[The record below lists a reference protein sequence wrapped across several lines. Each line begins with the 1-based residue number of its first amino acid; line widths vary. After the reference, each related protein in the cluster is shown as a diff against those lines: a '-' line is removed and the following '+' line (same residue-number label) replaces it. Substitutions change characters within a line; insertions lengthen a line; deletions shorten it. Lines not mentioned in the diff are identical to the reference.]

1 MADMSTKNSSK
12 RIPLSTEQIDD
23 LVVFQSEDDTAWDA
37 PIEVRRT
44 KPGFFPLPPELA
56 ERAMFLARVHHA
68 ADVEEWLATVIRERI
83 ELEEFAFTSAKR
95 EMRTKEKKTQ
105 GRLKTKKIAEP
116 GA

>member
-1 MADMSTKNSSK
+1 MNIKNSSK
-12 RIPLSTEQIDD
+12 KKLLSTEQIDD
-23 LVVFQSEDDTAWDA
+23 LVVSQAEDDTAWDK
-37 PIEVRRT
+37 PIKVRRT
-44 KPGFFPLPPELA
+44 KPGLFSLPPELA

-68 ADVEEWLATVIRERI
+68 ADMEEWLATVIRERI